1 MALNDV
7 PHKLRIDV
15 LWSDDDIVVIS
26 KPSNLRSVPGY
37 ANSPA
42 DLSLKGAD
50 RAQAE
55 RPRLTAQ
62 QAWVRAIQKI
72 GSLMAEMKPEADQTD
87 GAVNECLINLA
98 STADTSSIPRKPEVF
113 IKYCHRNSKKLFPSF
128 EHLHKKRKLEH
139 SNERAPDDHVR
150 KKRRRGKCIQNDDIP
165 QQLRIHACKCHALIL
180 EEQLPLMNLPKQTE
194 DWESA
199 VGQLKLLGFG
209 EHDSRVLDTNTKHLY
224 VVHRLD
230 CQTSG
235 VMVVARRQAAASA
248 LSAAWRERES
258 VKKFY
263 TANVLSWPP
272 YHEDNKREGV
282 IDLALGP
289 SLTER
294 IKWVVRPAENGGKES
309 RTVWKIRRDLGKD
322 GVELELQP
330 ITGRT
335 HQLRI
340 HCATVGSGIVG
351 DSLYGDDPVKWLGE
365 DNGGSADA
373 EQDTLRLHADRL
385 MIKHP
390 RTGED
395 MEFESPKS
403 WH

>member
-7 PHKLRIDV
+7 PQKLRIDV

-26 KPSNLRSVPGY
+26 KPPNLRSVPGY

-42 DLSLKGAD
+42 DLSLEGAD
-50 RAQAE
+50 RAQSE

-62 QAWVRAIQKI
+62 EAWVKAIQKV
-72 GSLMAEMKPEADQTD
+72 GAPMAEMKPGADQSD
-87 GAVNECLINLA
+87 GAVQECLMNLA
-98 STADTSSIPRKPEVF
+98 SAADTSSIPRKPELF
-113 IKYCHRNSKKLFPSF
+113 IKYCHRNSKKLFPSY
-128 EHLHKKRKLEH
+128 EELHTKRNPEH
-139 SNERAPDDHVR
+139 SNQLAPDEHVR
-150 KKRRRGKCIQNDDIP
+150 KKRRRGKCKQNDDIP
-165 QQLRIHACKCHALIL
+165 HQVRTHACKCHALIL
-180 EEQLPLMNLPKQTE
+180 GEQLPLMNLPKQTE

-209 EHDSRVLDTNTKHLY
+209 DHDSRVLDTKHLY

-235 VMVVARRQAAASA
+235 VMVVARRQSAASV

-263 TANVLSWPP
+263 TANVLRWPP
-272 YHEDNKREGV
+272 YHEDKQKEGV

-294 IKWVVRPAENGGKES
+294 IKWVVRSAEKGGKES
-309 RTVWKIRRDLGKD
+309 RTVWTIRRDLGPSD

-365 DNGGSADA
+365 GDGGSTDA

-390 RTGED
+390 KTGED
-395 MEFESPKS
+395 MVFESPKS